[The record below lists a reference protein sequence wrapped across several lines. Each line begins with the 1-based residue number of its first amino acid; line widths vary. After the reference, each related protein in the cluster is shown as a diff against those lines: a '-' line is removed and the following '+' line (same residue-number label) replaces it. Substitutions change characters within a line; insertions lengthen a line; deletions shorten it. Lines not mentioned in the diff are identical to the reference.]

1 MIRKKSLVVLMVL
14 FAIVA
19 PALAAKFWDEDSYS
33 SWTEDQCFEVLTDS
47 PWVVH
52 FSKMYEVR
60 IPSWRSFDHVLR
72 FTMLSAKPVRLAIAR
87 LEYLRNPSEKQKA
100 VMDRWLKAPQEAE
113 IIIGIASFAS
123 PEDAPLQ
130 SEDVKK
136 FFQQAS
142 LEDFLDKTELVV
154 GKSKKSIR
162 PSKYI
167 RPSSQSPYPLLIF
180 PRNDENGQPFFTGKE
195 KSIELK
201 TDLVMHIQGGQM
213 KYKIRLKFKP
223 KKMTFKKDFTI

>member
-1 MIRKKSLVVLMVL
+1 MIQKKSLVVLMVL

-33 SWTEDQCFEVLTDS
+33 SWTDKQCFEVLTDS
-47 PWVVH
+47 PWVVD
-52 FSKMYEVR
+52 FKKRYIDR
-60 IPSWRSFDHVLR
+60 IPNWDHVLR

-113 IIIGIASFAS
+113 IVIGITSFAA
-123 PEDAPLQ
+123 PEEYAPLRD
-130 SEDVKK
+130 EDVEK
-136 FFQQAS
+136 FFQEAS

-167 RPSSQSPYPLLIF
+167 RPSSQNALPLLIF
-180 PRNDENGQPFFTGKE
+180 PRNDENGQPFVTGKE
-195 KSIELK
+195 KIELK
-201 TDLVMHIQGGQM
+201 ADLVLDILGGQM
-213 KYKIRLKFKP
+213 RYKVRLKLKP
-223 KKMTFKKDFTI
+223 KKMIFKKDFTI